1 MRPSAAWRTL
11 TTVGPAWRKESTVEV
26 EEVDL
31 LVIGGGKAGK
41 SLAMD
46 RARAGWDVVMVERDK
61 IGGTCINVACIP
73 TKSLVESARALL
85 SARQAGDL
93 GVAVVR
99 RPEVDL
105 DRLRAHKEGVVA
117 GMVDAHTRMFAD
129 AGMDFVLG
137 TARFVA
143 PRTVEVT
150 ARDGGRRTVR
160 ARDVV
165 VNTGTAPALPDLPG
179 ITEAGVLTSESILRL
194 ARVPGSLL
202 VLGGGYVGC
211 EFAAMFTAFGTR
223 VTLLQGG
230 PQLLAREDPDVAA
243 DVARVLTDQGVD
255 VRLGSRA
262 EAVRRDGPEV
272 VLTLA
277 DGTEVRGDDLLV
289 ATGRVPVTD
298 DLAADAAGVRLDDR
312 GFVVVDDHLRTSAEH
327 VWAAGDVAG
336 SPQFTHASWHDFRI
350 LRANLTG
357 GEATTTGR
365 LVPYTVFVTPELA
378 RVGLTETQARE
389 RGLDVAVA
397 RLPVA
402 AIPRA
407 KTVHDTVG
415 TWKAVVD
422 RATDRILGVALLGLG
437 SGEVV
442 TAVQLAMLGGLTW
455 PEVRDAVITH
465 PTMGEGL
472 NLLFDTLGWN
482 GSEG

>member
-1 MRPSAAWRTL
+1 MD
-11 TTVGPAWRKESTVEV
+11 V

-31 LVIGGGKAGK
+31 LVVGGGKAGK

-46 RARAGWDVVMVERDK
+46 RAKAGWDVVMVERDK

-73 TKSLVESARALL
+73 TKSLVESTRTLL
-85 SARQAGDL
+85 TTREAGDV
-93 GVAVVR
+93 GVRVPR
-99 RPEVDL
+99 GPEVDL

-117 GMVDAHTRMFAD
+117 GMVDAHSRMFPES
-129 AGMDFVLG
+129 GMDFVLG

-150 ARDGGRRTVR
+150 TRDGDRRTVR

-179 ITEAGVLTSESILRL
+179 VTEAGVLTSESILRL
-194 ARVPGSLL
+194 ARVPDSLL

-211 EFAAMFTAFGTR
+211 EFAAMFAAFGSR

-230 PQLLAREDPDVAA
+230 PQLLPREAPDVAA
-243 DVARVLTDQGVD
+243 EVARLLTGQGVD
-255 VRLGSRA
+255 VRLGARA
-262 EAVRRDGPEV
+262 EAVRRDGREV
-272 VLTLA
+272 VVTLA
-277 DGTEVRGDDLLV
+277 DGIEARGDDLLV
-289 ATGRVPVTD
+289 ATGRVPVTAE
-298 DLAADAAGVRLDDR
+298 LAADVAGVRLDDR

-336 SPQFTHASWHDFRI
+336 SPQFTHASWHDFRV
-350 LRANLTG
+350 LRTNLTG
-357 GEATTTGR
+357 GDAVTTGR

-389 RGLDVAVA
+389 QGYDVAVA
-397 RLPVA
+397 RLPVS

-422 RATDRILGVALLGLG
+422 RANDRILGVALLGRG

-455 PEVRDAVITH
+455 QQVRDAVITH

-472 NLLFDTLGWN
+472 NLLFDTLGWEE
-482 GSEG
+482 SEGVGVPDGWAGAMA